1 VRPGIDR
8 SDTGKYLAI
17 EGASMTDDV
26 YQTGERETAP
36 MQAYGMREVAIGLI
50 VLLVGLAVAYAIPA
64 LFAGV

>member
-1 VRPGIDR
+1 M
-8 SDTGKYLAI
+8 A
-17 EGASMTDDV
+17 DDV